1 MSMMEGGW
9 FLPLIKSI
17 KLSASRLISNSSGSH
32 AEWKEERGT
41 VSMPNNKNNKK
52 RESKHYLV
60 DSQAGFTHQN
70 IELSNNPLFFPP
82 GYESIFLVLYIV
94 FLPYL
99 TGLLFLFLYVAQG
112 DINVFNSLSSE
123 SSFLFSWCIGYEC
136 LAVLALLMIVKN
148 AILFSSKS
156 MKRKNKRSIQL

>member
-1 MSMMEGGW
+1 
-9 FLPLIKSI
+9 
-17 KLSASRLISNSSGSH
+17 
-32 AEWKEERGT
+32 
-41 VSMPNNKNNKK
+41 MPNNKNDKK

-60 DSQAGFTHQN
+60 DSQTGFAHQD
-70 IELSNNPLFFPP
+70 IELSNSPLFFPP
-82 GYESIFLVLYIV
+82 GYESVFLVLYIV

-136 LAVLALLMIVKN
+136 LAALALLLIIKN
-148 AILFSSKS
+148 AILFSAKRV
-156 MKRKNKRSIQL
+156 KRKDKRPIQL